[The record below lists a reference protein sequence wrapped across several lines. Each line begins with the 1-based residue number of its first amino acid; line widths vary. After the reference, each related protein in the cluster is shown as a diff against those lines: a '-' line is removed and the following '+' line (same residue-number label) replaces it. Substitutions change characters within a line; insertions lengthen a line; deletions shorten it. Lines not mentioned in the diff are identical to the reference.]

1 MFLCSSFIVHAECTN
16 EEREKLLEQANNIV
30 VNFEADLNANK
41 FNFYLYNLTSDLYVI
56 INNEIDEKTVY
67 GNNVSGVYTFSTD
80 DIDNQR
86 TYSIKIYANTNNCS
100 GKFLTSKLVKK
111 GIINKFA
118 KEEVCN
124 GIEEYYYC
132 NSVLDTP
139 ITISDEMVYK
149 NIENYKNQSNVN
161 LNNKKSNNIMFLIK
175 KYWYFLVIILAI
187 ICVIFFIKLI
197 NKKKSKLM

>member
-86 TYSIKIYANTNNCS
+86 TYSIKIYANNCS